1 MSYIV
6 NQNEDNAVERL
17 TNSNKQYAYK
27 NIIFKN
33 MKDAYNYKTYIINS
47 ELEKMGITIY
57 DTPARRF
64 HGYSIYYDELIQK
77 KIDCELLLSTRA
89 KQYEDGFFS
98 TAEWKERDRINNECL
113 LLRKQYSAVILEG
126 LEYFH
131 LDISKRYP
139 NEAYGNSKPTILSAL
154 YYNKFNSM
162 TGTDE
167 LRKYTEEWR
176 ASAQNVAR
184 EINKKVYEYKILD
197 DRTKTGTPEIDNLKN
212 QAIRLNEELENTI
225 SILRSLYAQNMVVV
239 PGQTRFIFK
248 KVKDLNRDD
257 VLIYSGYRYN
267 LYHYFEDSKNVYNL
281 NFIYPINGRMAIIS
295 ERKYIL
301 LRNDDWV
308 IVDTEFDGEK
318 LNYQNINSIHPYL
331 NINEQ
336 DAYAPKAKD
345 FDGSDRMKSFFDI
358 EDSNKSIL

>member
-6 NQNEDNAVERL
+6 NQNKDNEVERL
-17 TNSNKQYAYK
+17 TDNNRKYAYK
-27 NIIFKN
+27 NITFKN

-57 DTPARRF
+57 NTPARRF
-64 HGYSIYYDELIQK
+64 YGYSIYFNELAQK
-77 KIDCELLLSTRA
+77 RLDCESLLSTRA

-98 TAEWKERDRINNECL
+98 TAEWGERDRINTECL

-131 LDISKRYP
+131 IDIVKRYP
-139 NEAYGNSKPTILSAL
+139 NEAYGNSIPTVLSAL

-167 LRKYTEEWR
+167 LRKYTNNWR
-176 ASAQNVAR
+176 AKAQNIAS

-197 DRTKTGTPEIDNLKN
+197 NRTKTGIPEIDNLKN
-212 QAIRLNEELENTI
+212 QAIRLNEELESTI

-239 PGQTRFIFK
+239 PGQSRFMFK
-248 KVKDLNRDD
+248 KVKDLSSND
-257 VLIYSGYRYN
+257 VFIDSGYRYN
-267 LYHYFEDSKNVYNL
+267 LYHYLEDSENVYNL

-308 IVDTEFDGEK
+308 IVDTKFDGEK
-318 LNYQNINSIHPYL
+318 LNYKNINSIYPYL
-331 NINEQ
+331 NTNERS
-336 DAYAPKAKD
+336 AYAPRPKD
-345 FDGSDRMKSFFDI
+345 FDGSDRMKDFFDI
-358 EDSNKSIL
+358 EDGNRYM